1 MSQHT
6 PGPWAI
12 RDECNGTIP
21 IDAWDGQESTEIARV
36 SEDNLRSGNAEQQS
50 NARLIALAPTM
61 LDCLSHIWEV
71 YGKQLKLNDVV
82 MIETIMKQAEG
93 N

>member
-1 MSQHT
+1 MSHHT
-6 PGPWAI
+6 SGPW
-12 RDECNGTIP
+12 
-21 IDAWDGQESTEIARV
+21 RV
-36 SEDNLRSGNAEQQS
+36 SFSTNFPDQQTVQAVGSDRILAVVDRNDEQDEANVS
-50 NARLIALAPTM
+50 LIALAPTM